1 MEASRLPDWVVVMN
15 DSEDLAENIVSD
27 AANAS
32 ASADEPTKKV
42 EDAPPSVLA
51 AAAIETGATVVAAA
65 PASSPKV
72 EEKAKDLAPAPKT
85 AGPAVEAKPPVERP
99 YLSLIPFIPAQ
110 HADAPPT
117 PPGRGQEIWRAAL
130 ERRFE
135 LGAVAAGLAV
145 MGFLAFASLSYKNSQ
160 EQYVVA
166 QNVETQHL
174 AEVVQ
179 ALKVKIG
186 ALETAKRDEI
196 ADLRKTVAD
205 LKAGVTARD
214 PNSAIAQMNARYD
227 KIEHEQDARIDK
239 LNERVERDASVR
251 SADLTAK
258 LEKLDRVD
266 RDAAAHNADF
276 ATRLD
281 KIEKKISAPAV
292 VAAVAPPLPPAAP
305 PKQQTAVSTS
315 ATPGVSKETTASIAP
330 QPPHAPQAAPGIAK
344 EAPGAVSKETT
355 GSIAAQAPRGPLRG
369 WVIRDVRGG
378 MAIIEGRDGFHEIGP
393 GDNVPGAGRVE
404 RIERRTGGWTV
415 VTNQGYIG
423 GGGGA
428 PGPGYM
434 NGPEGEF

>member
-1 MEASRLPDWVVVMN
+1 MN
-15 DSEDLAENIVSD
+15 SSEDLAENILSEIS
-27 AANAS
+27 AAS
-32 ASADEPTKKV
+32 AV
-42 EDAPPSVLA
+42 ETAKEIEVAPPSAVAEATAETA
-51 AAAIETGATVVAAA
+51 APVVAAA
-65 PASSPKV
+65 PTSPPTV
-72 EEKAKDLAPAPKT
+72 EEKVQNSAPAPKT
-85 AGPAVEAKPPVERP
+85 ASPVVETKPPVERP

-110 HADAPPT
+110 HADAPPP
-117 PPGRGQEIWRAAL
+117 PPGKGQEIWRAAL

-145 MGFLAFASLSYKNSQ
+145 VGFLAFASLSYKNSQ

-179 ALKVKIG
+179 ALKAKIG
-186 ALETAKRDEI
+186 ALETAKRDEV

-205 LKAGVTARD
+205 LKTGLTARD

-227 KIEHEQDARIDK
+227 RIEHEQDARIDK
-239 LNERVERDASVR
+239 LNERVERDASAR
-251 SADLTAK
+251 NADLTAK

-266 RDAAAHNADF
+266 RDVAAHNADF
-276 ATRLD
+276 ATRLE

-292 VAAVAPPLPPAAP
+292 VAAAAP
-305 PKQQTAVSTS
+305 PVPPSAPAKPQAATSTS
-315 ATPGVSKETTASIAP
+315 SGAGVSKETTASIAP
-330 QPPHAPQAAPGIAK
+330 QPPHAPPVAPGVAR
-344 EAPGAVSKETT
+344 ETPGISKETT

-404 RIERRTGGWTV
+404 RIERRAGGWTV

>member
-1 MEASRLPDWVVVMN
+1 MN
-15 DSEDLAENIVSD
+15 SSEDLAENILSEIS
-27 AANAS
+27 AAS
-32 ASADEPTKKV
+32 AV
-42 EDAPPSVLA
+42 ETAKEIEVAPPSAVAEATAETA
-51 AAAIETGATVVAAA
+51 APVVAAA
-65 PASSPKV
+65 PTSPPTV
-72 EEKAKDLAPAPKT
+72 EEKVQNSAPAPKT
-85 AGPAVEAKPPVERP
+85 ASPVVETKPPVERP

-110 HADAPPT
+110 HADAPPP
-117 PPGRGQEIWRAAL
+117 PPGKGQEIWRAAL

-145 MGFLAFASLSYKNSQ
+145 VGFLAFASLSYKNSQ

-179 ALKVKIG
+179 ALKAKIG
-186 ALETAKRDEI
+186 ALETAKRDEV

-205 LKAGVTARD
+205 LKTGLTARD

-227 KIEHEQDARIDK
+227 RIEHEQDARIDK
-239 LNERVERDASVR
+239 LNERVERDASAR
-251 SADLTAK
+251 NADLTAK

-266 RDAAAHNADF
+266 RDVAAHNADF
-276 ATRLD
+276 ATRLE

-292 VAAVAPPLPPAAP
+292 VAAAAP
-305 PKQQTAVSTS
+305 PVAPGV
-315 ATPGVSKETTASIAP
+315 ARETPGI
-330 QPPHAPQAAPGIAK
+330 
-344 EAPGAVSKETT
+344 SKETT

-404 RIERRTGGWTV
+404 RIERRAGGWTV

>member
-1 MEASRLPDWVVVMN
+1 MN
-15 DSEDLAENIVSD
+15 TSEDLAENIVSD
-27 AANAS
+27 VAAAS
-32 ASADEPTKKV
+32 VAEPAKKV
-42 EDAPPSVLA
+42 EDAPPSAVA
-51 AAAIETGATVVAAA
+51 DGPSDAGATVVAAA
-65 PASSPKV
+65 LSSSPKV
-72 EEKAKDLAPAPKT
+72 EEKAQELAPAPK
-85 AGPAVEAKPPVERP
+85 AASPAVEAKPAVERP

-110 HADAPPT
+110 HADAPPP
-117 PPGRGQEIWRAAL
+117 PPGRRHEIWRAAL
-130 ERRFE
+130 ERRFQ

-145 MGFLAFASLSYKNSQ
+145 VGFLAFASLSYRNSQ

-166 QNVETQHL
+166 QNVETERL

-179 ALKVKIG
+179 ALKAKIG
-186 ALETAKRDEI
+186 ALESAKRDEI

-214 PNSAIAQMNARYD
+214 PNSAIAQMNARFD

-239 LNERVERDASVR
+239 LNERVEHDVSARN
-251 SADLTAK
+251 ADLTAK

-281 KIEKKISAPAV
+281 KIEKKISAPVA
-292 VAAVAPPLPPAAP
+292 VAAVAAPLPPAAP
-305 PKQQTAVSTS
+305 PKQQAAVSTS
-315 ATPGVSKETTASIAP
+315 ATAGVSKETTASMAP
-330 QPPHAPQAAPGIAK
+330 QPPRAPPPATGIAK
-344 EAPGAVSKETT
+344 EAPGGVSKETT
-355 GSIAAQAPRGPLRG
+355 GSIAAQPPRGPLRG

-404 RIERRTGGWTV
+404 RIERRAGGWAV

-428 PGPGYM
+428 LGPGYM
-434 NGPEGEF
+434 NGPESEF